1 MPVPVPFGS
10 SSTWLIIV
18 DSYVK
23 SYETIL
29 LHYLSLHVRRDIRDK
44 YIIIHLDQIVLETD
58 LCRFD
63 LLFKLN
69 YLYLYMRLKI
79 AGAT

>member
-1 MPVPVPFGS
+1 MQLHGMSVPVPFGS

-18 DSYVK
+18 ESYVK

-29 LHYLSLHVRRDIRDK
+29 LHYLSLHVRRGISNK
-44 YIIIHLDQIVLETD
+44 YNIKIHLHQIMLEAD

-69 YLYLYMRLKI
+69 YLYMW
-79 AGAT
+79 